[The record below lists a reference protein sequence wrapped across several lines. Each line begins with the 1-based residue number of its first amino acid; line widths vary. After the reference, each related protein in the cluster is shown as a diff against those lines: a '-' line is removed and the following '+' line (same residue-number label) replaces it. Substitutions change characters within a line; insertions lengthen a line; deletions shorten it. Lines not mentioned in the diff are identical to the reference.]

1 MKLTWKFESHP
12 IHVHGVFPVSA
23 VPIQRLGPECPD
35 RECVKS
41 TREEDD
47 FPDATIKILV
57 KDVAVHCFLC
67 KKIFILKQKP
77 ENVDLEKIE
86 NYAQKKGV
94 SIIDYEIP
102 PKDLGPRSNLMQAI
116 IFLTHEIVGLAL
128 MKSICK
134 TLSDN
139 IAATTKDIRDEAVKI
154 YGKSDA
160 IKVDKSL
167 CGKIAKNFGLEQS
180 ALEHSEYEASRWEKV
195 GNLEKFQGYLRYFT
209 NRPNQGLSDYIFA
222 WGIYYARKFHD
233 IAVTI
238 NDSFKDDKPYED
250 IAKQCNEICA
260 QYTEIQQLEYYQF
273 ILENG
278 REVAIKNY
286 ILDYEK
292 PKTSNATVG
301 NKPTKYNPAKFGK
314 AQLPS

>member
-1 MKLTWKFESHP
+1 
-12 IHVHGVFPVSA
+12 
-23 VPIQRLGPECPD
+23 
-35 RECVKS
+35 
-41 TREEDD
+41 
-47 FPDATIKILV
+47 
-57 KDVAVHCFLC
+57 
-67 KKIFILKQKP
+67 
-77 ENVDLEKIE
+77 
-86 NYAQKKGV
+86 
-94 SIIDYEIP
+94 
-102 PKDLGPRSNLMQAI
+102 
-116 IFLTHEIVGLAL
+116 
-128 MKSICK
+128 
-134 TLSDN
+134 
-139 IAATTKDIRDEAVKI
+139 
-154 YGKSDA
+154 
-160 IKVDKSL
+160 
-167 CGKIAKNFGLEQS
+167 LEQS

-273 ILENG
+273 ILENS
-278 REVAIKNY
+278 REIAIKKY

-292 PKTSNATVG
+292 PKTSNAAVG
-301 NKPTKYNPAKFGK
+301 NKPTKYNPAKFGT